1 MKSTKKLPCTLIKYE
16 EIKRAS
22 PIPLQSFL
30 RHLTIVTRDKRL
42 IKKTKRQKKK
52 QIIIITKEKKRGSK
66 NRRFWIYNFMKVLY
80 IFRRKKKS
88 IGFRHNKIKI
98 PEEQFKIFFR

>member
-42 IKKTKRQKKK
+42 IKKQKDKKK
-52 QIIIITKEKKRGSK
+52 TNNNNNKRKEKR
-66 NRRFWIYNFMKVLY
+66 V
-80 IFRRKKKS
+80 
-88 IGFRHNKIKI
+88 
-98 PEEQFKIFFR
+98 EESQILDL